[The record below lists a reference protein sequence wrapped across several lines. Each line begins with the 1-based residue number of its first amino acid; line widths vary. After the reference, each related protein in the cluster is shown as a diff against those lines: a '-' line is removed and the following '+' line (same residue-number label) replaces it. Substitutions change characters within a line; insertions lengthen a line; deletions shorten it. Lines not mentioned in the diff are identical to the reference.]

1 MKKGIDKMNK
11 SGLHI
16 FTKLSK
22 DIFDF
27 KFKQYEGLY
36 FHGDVLEDSKTV
48 KYKVTSDVEG
58 EDLKEFGVTH
68 IKDNMVHIPF
78 IDAYIDLDSVD
89 KK

>member
-1 MKKGIDKMNK
+1 MKE

-22 DIFDF
+22 DIFNF

-36 FHGDVLEDSKTV
+36 FHGDVQEDNKTV
-48 KYKVTSDVEG
+48 IYKVTSDIEG
-58 EDLKEFGVTH
+58 ENLKEFGLTH